1 MKKFKKEKLI
11 SFFSTKTKFLRQT
24 YFGVSNW
31 SDTERSEGQ
40 MICRIVAIISDII
53 VGLLARLRTNTDM
66 FFMKDARIAF
76 CVLDF

>member
-1 MKKFKKEKLI
+1 M

-24 YFGVSNW
+24 YFGESNC
-31 SDTERSEGQ
+31 SDTERNEGQ

-66 FFMKDARIAF
+66 FFMKDARTAF

>member
-1 MKKFKKEKLI
+1 MKKEKLI
-11 SFFSTKTKFLRQT
+11 SFFFHKKKFFRQT
-24 YFGVSNW
+24 YFGVSNC

-40 MICRIVAIISDII
+40 TICRIVAIISDII